1 MSVCMRERC
10 AREER
15 KEVDDANI
23 ELYES
28 VGIKSYVKNPFL
40 FLPNTLGVC
49 SCVIRHAYARV
60 HLSINQWGCV
70 SMTS

>member
-1 MSVCMRERC
+1 MCMRERC

-15 KEVDDANI
+15 KKVDDANI